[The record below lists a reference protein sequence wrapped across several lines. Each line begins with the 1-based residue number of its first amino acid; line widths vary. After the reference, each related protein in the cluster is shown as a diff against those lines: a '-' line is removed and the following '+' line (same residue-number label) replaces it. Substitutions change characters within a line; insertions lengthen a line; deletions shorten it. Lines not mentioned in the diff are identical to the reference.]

1 MRGRIR
7 FIALEGVIGI
17 GKTSLARLL
26 VKKLGGTP
34 VLEVV
39 EENPFLVKFYEDRKS
54 YAFQTQIF
62 FLLSRY
68 KQLKHFL
75 QMDLFYERLIS
86 DYLFEKDKIFAYL
99 NLSDNELI
107 LYEHI
112 IQLMVKEI
120 PKPDLVVYL
129 QANPD
134 TIMARIKERDRPYER
149 GISKEYI
156 EDLNEAYNRFFF
168 HYDDSPLLIVNAN
181 EIDFIKNE
189 LQFSEIVKAIKCP
202 TKGTRYLNF

>member
-1 MRGRIR
+1 MIERIR
-7 FIALEGVIGI
+7 FIAIEGVIGI

-26 VKKLGGTP
+26 VKKMGGTP

-99 NLSDNELI
+99 NLSDDELI

-112 IQLMVKEI
+112 IQFMIKEI

-149 GISKEYI
+149 GISKEYL

-189 LQFSEIVKAIKCP
+189 SHLSEIVKAINHP
-202 TKGTRYLNF
+202 IKGTRYLSF